1 MEDALNKIIALRDAI
16 DDIDNLIKECV
27 DSMEQNGLSYYVDEL
42 NDNVKSHID
51 NALNSVSNIAH
62 IIQSSD
68 ELYDLRK

>member
-1 MEDALNKIIALRDAI
+1 MEDTLNKIITLRDAI

-27 DSMEQNGLSYYVDEL
+27 DSMEQNDLSYYADEL

-51 NALNSVSNIAH
+51 NALDSVSNIAH

>member
-1 MEDALNKIIALRDAI
+1 MEDTLKKIIALRDAI

-27 DSMEQNGLSYYVDEL
+27 DSMEQNDLSYYVDEL

-51 NALNSVSNIAH
+51 NAFDSVSNIAH

>member
-1 MEDALNKIIALRDAI
+1 MEDTLNKIIALRDAI

-27 DSMEQNGLSYYVDEL
+27 DSMEQNDLSYYVDEL

-51 NALNSVSNIAH
+51 NELDSVSNIAH

-68 ELYDLRK
+68 ELYDLRR